1 MKKMVF
7 LVLALVL
14 MSSCA
19 FAPEPALFDEN
30 SSGMKDD
37 DTVGTT
43 QDGSQDMGLA
53 PEAVKIDQDPAA
65 KGIVGEVKIAGGDLT
80 KQVGIETTSAIQRGT
95 QEKAG
100 NVNELKEMIQ
110 QKQNEMEQEM
120 DSLDE
125 KQQKIY
131 QNQNTVRSAVHS
143 LLAMEDLVHGIG
155 PQISDIAKQFNNSVQ
170 VTIMSEESIEN
181 RGFLSRMLAGGDAEA
196 AEELEKEVVQ
206 NRARIEELS
215 QIKDECE
222 CDPEVK
228 AIMQEQI
235 QNIEQE
241 QTRLEQLAQSEKE
254 SKGFIGWLWK

>member
-1 MKKMVF
+1 
-7 LVLALVL
+7 

-19 FAPEPALFDEN
+19 FAPEPTLFDEN
-30 SSGMKDD
+30 SSGMKND
-37 DTVGTT
+37 DTVNTT

-53 PEAVKIDQDPAA
+53 PEAVMINQDPDA
-65 KGIVGEVKIAGGDLT
+65 KGIVGEVKVAGGDSV
-80 KQVGIETTSAIQRGT
+80 KQAGIETTSGIQSET

-100 NVNELKEMIQ
+100 NTNELKEMIQ
-110 QKQNEMEQEM
+110 QRQQEM
-120 DSLDE
+120 SQEMSGLDE
-125 KQQKIY
+125 EQQKIY
-131 QNQNTVRSAVHS
+131 QNQNKVRSAVHS

-170 VTIMSEESIEN
+170 ATISSEEKIEN
-181 RGFLSRMLAGGDAEA
+181 RGFLSRMLTGGDAEA
-196 AEELEKEVVQ
+196 AGELEREVIQ

-215 QIKDECE
+215 QIKTECE

-254 SKGFIGWLWK
+254 SKGLIGWLWK

>member
-19 FAPEPALFDEN
+19 FAPEPTLFDEN
-30 SSGMKDD
+30 GSGMKNDD
-37 DTVGTT
+37 AVGTT

-53 PEAVKIDQDPAA
+53 PEAMKIDQDSAA
-65 KGIVGEVKIAGGDLT
+65 KGVVGEVKVAGDGLT
-80 KQVGIETTSAIQRGT
+80 KPTGIETTSAIQSGT

-110 QKQNEMEQEM
+110 QRQQEM
-120 DSLDE
+120 SSISDKE
-125 KQQKIY
+125 QKIY

-143 LLAMEDLVHGIG
+143 LLAMEGLVYDMG
-155 PQISDIAKQFNNSVQ
+155 PQVSEIARQFNNSMQ
-170 VTIMSEESIEN
+170 ATIRSEEKIEN

-196 AEELEKEVVQ
+196 AGELEREVVQ

-215 QIKDECE
+215 QIKTECE

-228 AIMQEQI
+228 AIIQEQI
-235 QNIEQE
+235 HSIEQE
-241 QTRLEQLAQSEKE
+241 QTRLESLAQSEKE
-254 SKGFIGWLWK
+254 SKGLIGWLWK